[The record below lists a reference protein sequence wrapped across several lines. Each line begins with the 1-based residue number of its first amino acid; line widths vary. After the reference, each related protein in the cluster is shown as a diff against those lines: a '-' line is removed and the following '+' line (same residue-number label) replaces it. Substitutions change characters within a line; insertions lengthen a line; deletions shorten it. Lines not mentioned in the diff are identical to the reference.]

1 MNFEGDGGII
11 LEYQEVRLDAPNL
24 LNYPDFLLTQK
35 FGVFLLSDVKM
46 DPEEVKQELDALER
60 QIAEDIKQAE
70 EELATLNMLLACE
83 DGYYAN

>member
-35 FGVFLLSDVKM
+35 FGVFLLSEAKM

>member
-1 MNFEGDGGII
+1 
-11 LEYQEVRLDAPNL
+11 
-24 LNYPDFLLTQK
+24 
-35 FGVFLLSDVKM
+35 M